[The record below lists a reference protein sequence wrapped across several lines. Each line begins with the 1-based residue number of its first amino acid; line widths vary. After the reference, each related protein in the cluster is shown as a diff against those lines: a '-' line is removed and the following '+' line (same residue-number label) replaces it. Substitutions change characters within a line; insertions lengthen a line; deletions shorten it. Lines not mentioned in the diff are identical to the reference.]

1 MLQRIAVVVGVL
13 LLAAVAILGALRA
26 VHDREVAHLWEQ
38 LRQPAGSTRFDP
50 QSLATLPEPAQRY
63 LRHVIAPG
71 TPLAASVVLKM
82 EGHIGLEPGA
92 DKLPFRAEQI
102 LAAPGGL
109 IWTASVGD
117 GAMRFSGD
125 DRYAAGEGGMR
136 WYLWH
141 VVPMLSADGPDVSRS
156 AAGRVA
162 LEAVALLPSALVPET
177 GVLWQA
183 VDERSARVRIRVGT
197 EEASILVV
205 VAPGGQL
212 ERIEMMRWD
221 REGPDGKPGYVPW
234 VVEARDGEQSFG
246 GYTLPKRV
254 RVTTRAGTPQAD
266 SFFEATITAAE
277 FR

>member
-1 MLQRIAVVVGVL
+1 MFLRVTVVVGVL
-13 LLAAVAILGALRA
+13 LLAVVAILGALRV
-26 VHDREVAHLWEQ
+26 VHDREVTRLWDE
-38 LRQPAGSTRFDP
+38 LRQAAGKGRFDP
-50 QSLATLPEPAQRY
+50 QSLASLPEPAQRY
-63 LRHVIAPG
+63 LRHAIAPG
-71 TPLAASVVLKM
+71 TPLAASVVVQM
-82 EGHIGLEPGA
+82 EGRIGLEPGG

-102 LAAPGGL
+102 LAVPNGL
-109 IWTASVGD
+109 IWKASVGD
-117 GAMRFSGD
+117 GAVRISGD

-141 VVPMLSADGPDVSRS
+141 VVPVMSADGPDVSRS

-162 LEAVALLPSALVPET
+162 LEAAAMLPSALVADT

-183 VDERSARVRIRVGT
+183 VDERSARVRVRVGS
-197 EEASILVV
+197 EESSVLVV

-212 ERIEMMRWD
+212 ERVEMMRWD
-221 REGPDGKPGYVPW
+221 SEGMGGRPGYVLW
-234 VVEARDGEQSFG
+234 VAEMLDGEQSFG

-254 RVTTRAGTPQAD
+254 RVTKGAGTPQAD